1 MSGINVDDVDHSSY
15 LARLTLD
22 KQQTAVL
29 SSSVGKVISLQRLD
43 CLILKPNF
51 FCVSGNSLLDVSTK
65 CKYGSPV
72 SCLVSKI
79 NLYSSLAFIDLDT
92 FFECGSIS
100 FQSIFLVTAVINSSV
115 ILIP

>member
-51 FCVSGNSLLDVSTK
+51 FCVSGNVWLYNISGYIKST
-65 CKYGSPV
+65 GV
-72 SCLVSKI
+72 DI
-79 NLYSSLAFIDLDT
+79 NHNR
-92 FFECGSIS
+92 G
-100 FQSIFLVTAVINSSV
+100 
-115 ILIP
+115 